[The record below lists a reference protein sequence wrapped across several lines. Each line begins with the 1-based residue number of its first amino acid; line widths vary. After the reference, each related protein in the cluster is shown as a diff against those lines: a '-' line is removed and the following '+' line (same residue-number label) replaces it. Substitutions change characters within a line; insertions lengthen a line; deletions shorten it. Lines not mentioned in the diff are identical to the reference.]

1 MEYLKRK
8 IDAFLDEWFNSNNK
22 KPLIIKGARQ
32 IGKTKSIEEF
42 AKRNKLSLVEINFVL
57 NPEYRDIFD
66 DGYKVDKILEN
77 ISLIDP
83 SLDFIPGKTII
94 FFDEI
99 QKCINAATSLKSF
112 KLDGRF
118 DVICSGSLMGLSYK
132 EIESV
137 STGHKVD
144 YTMYSMDFEEFL
156 WAYVI
161 KKNK

>member
-1 MEYLKRK
+1 M
-8 IDAFLDEWFNSNNK
+8 DEWFNSNNK

-42 AKRNKLSLVEINFVL
+42 AKRNTLSLVEINFVL
-57 NPEYRDIFD
+57 NPEYRNIFD

-83 SLDFIPGKTII
+83 SLEFIPGKTVI

-112 KLDGRF
+112 KLDGR
-118 DVICSGSLMGLSYK
+118 LHYR
-132 EIESV
+132 
-137 STGHKVD
+137 
-144 YTMYSMDFEEFL
+144 
-156 WAYVI
+156 
-161 KKNK
+161 